1 MDKEHQKEF
10 VQVRNVRGYAEDL
23 AVIAAHMNLGLS
35 EAARQIARERANK
48 TRRELAKQTEVQA

>member
-48 TRRELAKQTEVQA
+48 IRRELAKQTEVTA

>member
-48 TRRELAKQTEVQA
+48 IRRELAKQTEVQA

>member
-35 EAARQIARERANK
+35 QAARQIARERANK
-48 TRRELAKQTEVQA
+48 IRRELAKQTEVQA